1 MSKTFNS
8 IAFTLFSVEKDVVV
22 LSDSSTNTGTV
33 SYKRTAPKRQK
44 DFPGMEKGEIK
55 HTMVDPVTGAVIG
68 IVSTS
73 TSVLA
78 TATDAQRT
86 SLIAV
91 QKASLDDSA
100 FSSLVMD
107 RQIPLA
113 G

>member
-8 IAFTLFSVEKDVVV
+8 IAFNLFSVEKDVVV

-55 HTMVDPVTGAVIG
+55 HTMVDPVTGAIIG
-68 IVSTS
+68 IVTTS

-86 SLIAV
+86 NLIVV

-100 FSSLVMD
+100 FTSLVMD

>member
-1 MSKTFNS
+1 MSKTLNS
-8 IAFTLFSVEKDVVV
+8 VNYALFSVEKDVVV
-22 LSDSSTNTGTV
+22 LSDLSTNSGTV
-33 SYKRTAPKRQK
+33 SFKRTAPKRQK

-55 HTMVDPVTGAVIG
+55 HTLVDPVSGAIIG
-68 IVSTS
+68 IVNTS

-91 QKASLDDSA
+91 QQAILADSA

>member
-8 IAFTLFSVEKDVVV
+8 VSFALFSVEKDVVV
-22 LSDSSTNTGTV
+22 LSDSSTNTGTI

-55 HTMVDPVTGAVIG
+55 HTLVDPVTGAVIG
-68 IVSTS
+68 IVTTS

-100 FSSLVMD
+100 FTSLVMD